1 MKSVSVVCVFVC
13 VFESVAITLFY
24 FFGCANKINPLYF
37 YYPFILVV
45 ICNSYILY
53 VSHPGLKIIIF
64 FI

>member
-1 MKSVSVVCVFVC
+1 MFVC

-37 YYPFILVV
+37 YYSFILVV

-53 VSHPGLKIIIF
+53 VIHPGLKIIIF
-64 FI
+64 